1 MMYIAHPY
9 FFIFF
14 EDYKYDFQFFKYKE
28 LPIDQL
34 PFVCTRQTIQSDITT
49 YMNINLA

>member
-9 FFIFF
+9 FLKIINMIF
-14 EDYKYDFQFFKYKE
+14 KNKE